1 MLCSERPEAECP
13 LSSMVGSH
21 VPVLSDS
28 RFFGLI
34 CDSELHLDGS
44 TDFISMMEVVR
55 TGARIYLKFPV
66 GNSFPPAVVFFGGLG
81 SISLEMESY
90 SLALQLQAAQE
101 VIGEEMPRRALI
113 VKMLLFSEVAS
124 ALLMVQ
130 LGQFTHAGLI
140 AIPFFLTSLAAIHR
154 EHWSQ
159 SMHIIPDPRSV
170 LLAVLSPKNYSM
182 FGLRRRQQGVA
193 AFLSIMIFLRILC
206 LVPLAVTLPAKCGT
220 PGCWYH
226 FCWYYT
232 DSIPPRWYFWTKLFN
247 NRPDNCEWPPA
258 RWDFIEHDTE
268 FSWSEPTR
276 FGTATSVTRED
287 FLFNVSLF
295 EKWCE
300 RNGEN
305 RTRLRAWPVT
315 GYSGLCAEDFK
326 LVPAIAR
333 HSCIAG
339 TWDPLLYQYCLK
351 ESWLPNMCNAEFMLC
366 SYATGNL
373 EGQALLVLTYIL
385 IPGAALLLML
395 LIHVLVLV
403 CGNFS
408 TIHAEEDAQL
418 RRTVQRRA
426 ASLQERLRTDQLEG
440 SLWWSRRTL
449 EAKLCFFL
457 ADILLDMVCCVNF
470 FRAEAYAFGG
480 CQLVI
485 LLFSGIL
492 QLKVGFR
499 STCKAIRNSL
509 RKGLP
514 NNVVHLLLLQEKTF
528 EAPLSLFFQYYAAFY
543 VNEDLAAFASL
554 WVSMFFSIIGI
565 ANGIYIYNHLTL
577 FDLELMEEEELS
589 EMPPSAIGVSSLT
602 GIQAPLPP
610 PPGLTPHQEMRPK
623 QTLPPPPG
631 LGFTPA
637 SRVKQGRKPGQYVS
651 DTE

>member
-1 MLCSERPEAECP
+1 M
-13 LSSMVGSH
+13 
-21 VPVLSDS
+21 
-28 RFFGLI
+28 
-34 CDSELHLDGS
+34 
-44 TDFISMMEVVR
+44 
-55 TGARIYLKFPV
+55 
-66 GNSFPPAVVFFGGLG
+66 VFFGGLG
-81 SISLEMESY
+81 SISLEMVSY

-113 VKMLLFSEVAS
+113 VKMLLFTEVAS

-154 EHWSQ
+154 EHWSH
-159 SMHIIPDPRSV
+159 SIHLPDPRSV
-170 LLAVLSPKNYSM
+170 LLAVLSPKNYSL

-193 AFLSIMIFLRILC
+193 AFLSTMIFLRLLC
-206 LVPLAVTLPAKCGT
+206 LMPLAVTLPAKCGT
-220 PGCWYH
+220 PGCWFHY
-226 FCWYYT
+226 CKYYT
-232 DSIPPRWYFWTKLFN
+232 SYTDTTGWTTRWDFQTWLRADRPP
-247 NRPDNCEWPPA
+247 DCEWPPA
-258 RWDFIEHDTE
+258 RWDFITNDEG
-268 FSWSEPTR
+268 FSWSLPTWDS
-276 FGTATSVTRED
+276 TKTRED
-287 FLFNVSLF
+287 ILFDVSLF

-300 RNGEN
+300 RNETRPGVPTAMLSRYEGN
-305 RTRLRAWPVT
+305 RILAWPPADVID
-315 GYSGLCAEDFK
+315 YSGLCDEDFK

-339 TWDPLLYQYCLK
+339 TWDPISYQYCLK

-366 SYATGNL
+366 SYATGNF

-395 LIHVLVLV
+395 LIHVLVLFF
-403 CGNFS
+403 GNFS

-418 RRTVQRRA
+418 RRSVQRRA
-426 ASLQERLRTDQLEG
+426 ASLRECLQNDQLDG

-457 ADILLDMVCCVNF
+457 ADILLDVVCCVNF
-470 FRAEAYAFGG
+470 FLAEAYAFGG

-485 LLFSGIL
+485 VLFSGIL
-492 QLKVGFR
+492 QLKVGFG
-499 STCKAIRNSL
+499 TTWKAIRNSL

-543 VNEDLAAFASL
+543 VNENLAAFASL

-577 FDLELMEEEELS
+577 LDLELMEEEELS
-589 EMPPSAIGVSSLT
+589 EMPPSAIGVFSLT

-631 LGFTPA
+631 LGFTP

>member
-1 MLCSERPEAECP
+1 
-13 LSSMVGSH
+13 
-21 VPVLSDS
+21 
-28 RFFGLI
+28 
-34 CDSELHLDGS
+34 
-44 TDFISMMEVVR
+44 
-55 TGARIYLKFPV
+55 
-66 GNSFPPAVVFFGGLG
+66 
-81 SISLEMESY
+81 MESY

-113 VKMLLFSEVAS
+113 VKMLLFTEVAS

-140 AIPFFLTSLAAIHR
+140 AVPFFLTSLAAIHR

-159 SMHIIPDPRSV
+159 SMHIIPEPRSV
-170 LLAVLSPKNYSM
+170 LLAVLSPKNYSL

-193 AFLSIMIFLRILC
+193 AFLSTMIFLRLLC
-206 LVPLAVTLPAKCGT
+206 LVPLAVTLPSKCGT
-220 PGCWYH
+220 PGCWSH
-226 FCWYYT
+226 HCWYNT
-232 DSIPPRWYFWTKLFN
+232 DITRPWYFWTELRDD
-247 NRPDNCEWPPA
+247 RPPHCEWPPA
-258 RWDFIEHDTE
+258 RWDFIELLNGFW
-268 FSWSEPTR
+268 FSWSNPGWRSTK
-276 FGTATSVTRED
+276 TRED
-287 FLFNVSLF
+287 ILFDVSLV

-300 RNGEN
+300 RNETMRPGVPTAMNHLLGTHEHEQP
-305 RTRLRAWPVT
+305 TILAWPT
-315 GYSGLCAEDFK
+315 ANFSGYSGLCHEDLK

-333 HSCIAG
+333 HSCSAG

-351 ESWLPNMCNAEFMLC
+351 ESWLPNMCNAEFILC
-366 SYATGNL
+366 GYATGNW

-395 LIHVLVLV
+395 LIHVLVLFF
-403 CGNFS
+403 GNFS
-408 TIHAEEDAQL
+408 TIHAEEDANL

-449 EAKLCFFL
+449 EAKLLFFL
-457 ADILLDMVCCVNF
+457 SDIVLDMICCVNF
-470 FRAEAYAFGG
+470 FLAEAYAFGG
-480 CQLVI
+480 CQLVVV
-485 LLFSGIL
+485 LFSGIL
-492 QLKVGFR
+492 QLKVGFG
-499 STCKAIRNSL
+499 TTWKAILKSL
-509 RKGLP
+509 HKGLP

-543 VNEDLAAFASL
+543 VNENLAAFASL
-554 WVSMFFSIIGI
+554 WVSMFFSIVGI

-577 FDLELMEEEELS
+577 LDLELMEEEELS

-637 SRVKQGRKPGQYVS
+637 SRVKQGRGRKPGQYVS

>member
-1 MLCSERPEAECP
+1 M
-13 LSSMVGSH
+13 
-21 VPVLSDS
+21 
-28 RFFGLI
+28 
-34 CDSELHLDGS
+34 
-44 TDFISMMEVVR
+44 
-55 TGARIYLKFPV
+55 
-66 GNSFPPAVVFFGGLG
+66 VFFGGLG

-113 VKMLLFSEVAS
+113 VKMLLFTEVAS

-140 AIPFFLTSLAAIHR
+140 AVPFFLTSLAAIHR

-159 SMHIIPDPRSV
+159 SIHLPDPRSV
-170 LLAVLSPKNYSM
+170 LLAVLSPKNYSL

-193 AFLSIMIFLRILC
+193 AFLSIMIFLRLLC
-206 LVPLAVTLPAKCGT
+206 LMPLAVTLPAKCAT
-220 PGCWYH
+220 PGCWSHYCRYH
-226 FCWYYT
+226 
-232 DSIPPRWYFWTKLFN
+232 SEIIPPRRVPETWWRDD
-247 NRPDNCEWPPA
+247 RPDNCEWPA
-258 RWDFIEHDTE
+258 RWDFITNDLG
-268 FSWSEPTR
+268 FDWSRPTR
-276 FGTATSVTRED
+276 LGTATRED
-287 FLFNVSLF
+287 ILFDVSLV

-300 RNGEN
+300 RNE
-305 RTRLRAWPVT
+305 TRPGVPSTMDGWFAITLTILAWPT
-315 GYSGLCAEDFK
+315 ANFSGYSGLCHEDLK

-373 EGQALLVLTYIL
+373 DGQALLVLTYIL

-395 LIHVLVLV
+395 LIHVLVLLF
-403 CGNFS
+403 GNFS
-408 TIHAEEDAQL
+408 TVHAEEDVEL

-426 ASLQERLRTDQLEG
+426 ASLRERLRTDKLEG

-449 EAKLCFFL
+449 EAKLLFFL
-457 ADILLDMVCCVNF
+457 SDIVLDMICCVNF
-470 FRAEAYAFGG
+470 FLAEAYAFGG
-480 CQLVI
+480 CQLVVA
-485 LLFSGIL
+485 LFSGIL
-492 QLKVGFR
+492 QLKVGFG
-499 STCKAIRNSL
+499 TTWKAILNSL
-509 RKGLP
+509 HKGLP

-543 VNEDLAAFASL
+543 VNENLAAFASL
-554 WVSMFFSIIGI
+554 WVSMTFSIIGI
-565 ANGIYIYNHLTL
+565 ANGIYAHNHLTL

-602 GIQAPLPP
+602 GIQAPASPTGIQAPALPP
-610 PPGLTPHQEMRPK
+610 PPGITPHQEMRPK

>member
-1 MLCSERPEAECP
+1 M
-13 LSSMVGSH
+13 
-21 VPVLSDS
+21 
-28 RFFGLI
+28 
-34 CDSELHLDGS
+34 
-44 TDFISMMEVVR
+44 
-55 TGARIYLKFPV
+55 
-66 GNSFPPAVVFFGGLG
+66 VFFGGLG

-113 VKMLLFSEVAS
+113 VKMLLFTEVAS

-170 LLAVLSPKNYSM
+170 LLAVLSPKNYSL

-193 AFLSIMIFLRILC
+193 AFLSTMIFLRLLC
-206 LVPLAVTLPAKCGT
+206 LMPLALTLPAKCGT
-220 PGCWYH
+220 PGCLVH
-226 FCWYYT
+226 HCWHST
-232 DSIPPRWYFWTKLFN
+232 DRTRWFFTTWLRPD
-247 NRPDNCEWPPA
+247 RPDNCEWPPA
-258 RWDFIEHDTE
+258 RWDFIEHEDG
-268 FSWSEPTR
+268 FSWSWHSTKTREDFIWSSPTIY
-276 FGTATSVTRED
+276 GTATSDD
-287 FLFNVSLF
+287 FLFNVSLL

-300 RNGEN
+300 RNE
-305 RTRLRAWPVT
+305 TRPGVPSGMLGYNTSSETILAWPPANFS
-315 GYSGLCAEDFK
+315 GYSGLCTEDLK

-366 SYATGNL
+366 SYATGNF

-395 LIHVLVLV
+395 LIHVLVLFF
-403 CGNFS
+403 GNFS
-408 TIHAEEDAQL
+408 TIHAEEDANL

-449 EAKLCFFL
+449 EAKLLFFL
-457 ADILLDMVCCVNF
+457 SDIVLDMICCVNF
-470 FRAEAYAFGG
+470 FLAEAYAFGG
-480 CQLVI
+480 CQLVVV
-485 LLFSGIL
+485 LFSGIL
-492 QLKVGFR
+492 QLKVGFG
-499 STCKAIRNSL
+499 TTWKAILKSL
-509 RKGLP
+509 HKGLP

-543 VNEDLAAFASL
+543 VNENLAAFASL
-554 WVSMFFSIIGI
+554 WVSMFFSIVGI

-589 EMPPSAIGVSSLT
+589 EMPPSAIGVPSLT
-602 GIQAPLPP
+602 GIQATTLPP
-610 PPGLTPHQEMRPK
+610 PPGITPHQEMRPK

>member
-1 MLCSERPEAECP
+1 M
-13 LSSMVGSH
+13 
-21 VPVLSDS
+21 
-28 RFFGLI
+28 
-34 CDSELHLDGS
+34 
-44 TDFISMMEVVR
+44 
-55 TGARIYLKFPV
+55 
-66 GNSFPPAVVFFGGLG
+66 VFFGGLG

-113 VKMLLFSEVAS
+113 VKMLLFTEVAS

-140 AIPFFLTSLAAIHR
+140 AVPFFLTSLAAIHR
-154 EHWSQ
+154 EHWSH
-159 SMHIIPDPRSV
+159 SIHLPDPRSV
-170 LLAVLSPKNYSM
+170 LLAVLSPKNYSL

-193 AFLSIMIFLRILC
+193 AFLSIMIFLRLLC
-206 LVPLAVTLPAKCGT
+206 LMPLAVTLPAKCGT
-220 PGCWYH
+220 PGCWIH
-226 FCWYYT
+226 FCCYQDCLHENKNRTNWFLET
-232 DSIPPRWYFWTKLFN
+232 DLRDDRHPH
-247 NRPDNCEWPPA
+247 CEWPPA
-258 RWDFIEHDTE
+258 RWDFVEYAHHDHWH
-268 FSWSEPTR
+268 WSNPHWHS
-276 FGTATSVTRED
+276 TATRVTRED
-287 FLFNVSLF
+287 ILFDLSLV
-295 EKWCE
+295 EKWCQ
-300 RNGEN
+300 RNETTWPRVPTAIVPNPSQN
-305 RTRLRAWPVT
+305 RILAWPPANFS
-315 GYSGLCAEDFK
+315 GYSGLCHDDLK

-373 EGQALLVLTYIL
+373 DGQALLVLTYIL

-395 LIHVLVLV
+395 LIHVLVLLF
-403 CGNFS
+403 GNFS
-408 TIHAEEDAQL
+408 TVHAEEDVEL

-426 ASLQERLRTDQLEG
+426 ASLRERLRTDKLEG

-449 EAKLCFFL
+449 EAKLLFFL
-457 ADILLDMVCCVNF
+457 SDIVLDMICCVNF
-470 FRAEAYAFGG
+470 FLAEAYAFGG
-480 CQLVI
+480 CQLVVV
-485 LLFSGIL
+485 LFSGIL
-492 QLKVGFR
+492 QLKVGFG
-499 STCKAIRNSL
+499 TTWKAILNSL
-509 RKGLP
+509 HKGLP

-565 ANGIYIYNHLTL
+565 GNGIYTQNHLTL
-577 FDLELMEEEELS
+577 LDLELMEEEELS
-589 EMPPSAIGVSSLT
+589 EMPPSAIGVPSLT
-602 GIQAPLPP
+602 GIQAPTSPTGIQAPALPP
-610 PPGLTPHQEMRPK
+610 PPGITPHQEMRPK

>member
-1 MLCSERPEAECP
+1 M
-13 LSSMVGSH
+13 
-21 VPVLSDS
+21 
-28 RFFGLI
+28 
-34 CDSELHLDGS
+34 
-44 TDFISMMEVVR
+44 
-55 TGARIYLKFPV
+55 
-66 GNSFPPAVVFFGGLG
+66 VFFGGLG

-113 VKMLLFSEVAS
+113 VKMLLFTEVAS

-159 SMHIIPDPRSV
+159 SIHLPDPRSV

-193 AFLSIMIFLRILC
+193 AFLSTMIFLRLLC
-206 LVPLAVTLPAKCGT
+206 LMPLAVTLPAKCGT
-220 PGCWYH
+220 PGCWIH
-226 FCWYYT
+226 FCEYFTTWNFLT
-232 DSIPPRWYFWTKLFN
+232 WLRDDRPP
-247 NRPDNCEWPPA
+247 DCEWPPA
-258 RWDFIEHDTE
+258 RWDFITHYNG
-268 FSWSEPTR
+268 FSWSSPTIY
-276 FGTATSVTRED
+276 GTATSD
-287 FLFNVSLF
+287 DILFDVSLV

-300 RNGEN
+300 RNETTWP
-305 RTRLRAWPVT
+305 RVPWFAYDADTILAWPPANVS
-315 GYSGLCAEDFK
+315 GYGGLCAEDLK

-366 SYATGNL
+366 SYTTGNF

-395 LIHVLVLV
+395 LIHVLVLFL
-403 CGNFS
+403 GNFS

-426 ASLQERLRTDQLEG
+426 ASLQERLRTDQLDG

-457 ADILLDMVCCVNF
+457 ADILLDVVCCVNF
-470 FRAEAYAFGG
+470 FLAEAYAFGG

-485 LLFSGIL
+485 VSFSGIL
-492 QLKVGFR
+492 QLKVGFGT
-499 STCKAIRNSL
+499 TCKAIRNSL

-543 VNEDLAAFASL
+543 VNENLAAFASL
-554 WVSMFFSIIGI
+554 WLSMTFSIIGI
-565 ANGIYIYNHLTL
+565 ANGIYAHNHLTL